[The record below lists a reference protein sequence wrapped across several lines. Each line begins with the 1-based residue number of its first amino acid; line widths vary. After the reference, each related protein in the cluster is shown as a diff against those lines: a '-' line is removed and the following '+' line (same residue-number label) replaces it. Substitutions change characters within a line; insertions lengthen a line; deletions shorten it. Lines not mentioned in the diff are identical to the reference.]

1 MNEILNLFLPTA
13 CIACKK
19 LGGPFCTGCQSTFPL
34 SARATSRNG
43 IPGFAFS
50 RYGELAAEIINAI
63 KEAGQT
69 SLIGPVAGL
78 VAKQWPE
85 ALRDAIL
92 VPIPSSPSNYKRRG
106 YQHTLK
112 LANAL
117 EKRIPGTKTCVLLR
131 SENGR
136 LDQASL
142 NLDQRITNVN
152 GAFRADLRGFQVD
165 GRPIVLIDDVA
176 TTGAT
181 ISAAATALNEAG
193 IEQVSFCV
201 LAETGSKSAHAGSV

>member
-1 MNEILNLFLPTA
+1 MNEILNLFLPTS
-13 CIACKK
+13 CIGCNT
-19 LGGPFCTGCQSTFPL
+19 LGGPFCNGCQANFPL

-43 IPGFAFS
+43 IAGYAFCS
-50 RYGELAAEIINAI
+50 YGDLAAEIINAV

-78 VAKQWPE
+78 MAKQWPD
-85 ALRDAIL
+85 ALRGAVL

-117 EKRIPGTKTCVLLR
+117 AKRIPGTKTCVLLR

-136 LDQASL
+136 LDQAGLSPEE
-142 NLDQRITNVN
+142 RIGNVT
-152 GAFRADLRGFQVD
+152 GAFRADLRGFQVE
-165 GRPIVLIDDVA
+165 GRPIVLIDDVV

-181 ISAAATALNEAG
+181 IRSATIALNEAG

-201 LAETGSKSAHAGSV
+201 LAETGSKSAKAGSV